1 MKISSTQVYRR
12 EIARLLTPD
21 EAEAVERHLA
31 ETWRQHPVIPGSGGM
46 RKARIALPGR
56 GKRGGGRIIFY
67 VWVSEDHL
75 FLMAAYAKNVREDL
89 DPAQLKQLK
98 SILDALRSKP

>member
-12 EIARLLTPD
+12 EIARLLTPE
-21 EAEAVERHLA
+21 EAEAVENHLA

-56 GKRGGGRIIFY
+56 GKRGGGRVIFY
-67 VWVSEDHL
+67 VFVSDDHL
-75 FLMAAYAKNVREDL
+75 FLMAAYAKNARDDL
-89 DPAQLKQLK
+89 APAQLRQLK
-98 SILDALRSKP
+98 AILDTLRTKP